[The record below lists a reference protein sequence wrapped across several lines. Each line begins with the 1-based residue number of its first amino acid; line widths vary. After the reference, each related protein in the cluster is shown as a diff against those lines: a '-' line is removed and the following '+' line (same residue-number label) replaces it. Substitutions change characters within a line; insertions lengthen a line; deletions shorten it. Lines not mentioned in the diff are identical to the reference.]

1 MDKLSYLAGR
11 QWISHQKNFSITKG
25 LTTIKAIS
33 NQRCNRCGTTVT
45 ERLPNGKAY
54 CRACIGLGRVTE
66 DDFLVRN
73 ESEVFL
79 KKKRDILKWQGQ
91 LTPVQKQVS
100 TKLVENFKKR
110 QATLVHAVTGAG
122 KTEMLFAVI
131 TECLSLGQRC
141 CIAAPRIDVINEL
154 YPRIKVAF
162 QGLKIGKYHGREFK
176 EPELEQLTL
185 CTTHQLLKFYHAFD
199 LLIIDEADSFP
210 YIDNSQLHFGAK
222 NAIKTNGM
230 RIYLTATPTGDI
242 LQEVEAGKIR
252 VLKLNRRFHGGLLPI
267 PREKLFLRP
276 FLNKGHLHSKLIKE
290 IIEVIKTGHPLLL
303 FVPRIEQIFLYLSA
317 LKKVSEL
324 HSINIAG
331 VHAADK
337 KRLRKVQEF
346 REGKIQLL
354 VTTTILERGV
364 TFKHVWVIVVQA
376 DDPIFTTSSLVQI
389 AGRVGRAQDDVGGLV
404 LFCYQKYTRSIKN
417 AVKQIKELNK

>member
-1 MDKLSYLAGR
+1 MEKLAYLAGR
-11 QWISHQKNFSITKG
+11 QWISQQKNFSITKG

-33 NQRCNRCGTTVT
+33 NQRCNRCGTTVKG
-45 ERLPNGKAY
+45 RLPNGKTY

-66 DDFLVRN
+66 GDFLVRN
-73 ESEVFL
+73 ESEVFFQ
-79 KKKRDILKWQGQ
+79 KKKDILKWRGQ
-91 LTPVQKQVS
+91 LTPAQKQVS
-100 TKLVENFKKR
+100 IKLVENFKKR
-110 QATLVHAVTGAG
+110 RATLVHAVTGAG

-131 TECLSLGQRC
+131 AECLSLGQRC
-141 CIAAPRIDVINEL
+141 CIASPRIDVINEL
-154 YPRIKVAF
+154 YPRIQEAF

-222 NAIKTNGM
+222 NAIKTNGI
-230 RIYLTATPTGDI
+230 RIYLTATPTRDI

-252 VLKLNRRFHGGLLPI
+252 LLKLNRRFHGGLLPI

-276 FLNKGHLHSKLIKE
+276 FLNKGHLHPKLIKE
-290 IIEVIKTGHPLLL
+290 IIGVIKSQHPLLL
-303 FVPRIEQIFLYLSA
+303 FVPRIEQISLYLSA
-317 LKKVSEL
+317 LKKVPEL
-324 HSINIAG
+324 HQINIEG
-331 VHAADK
+331 VYAADK
-337 KRLRKVQEF
+337 KRLSKVQQF
-346 REGKIQLL
+346 RDGKIQLL

-364 TFKHVWVIVVQA
+364 TFKHVWVIIVQA
-376 DDPIFTTSSLVQI
+376 DDAIFTTSSLVQI

-404 LFCYQKYTRSIKN
+404 LFCYQKYTRSIQR